1 MATKFNLIA
10 EVLVDSS
17 VVKSYEGLDLDFKD
31 ALSLFISNTL
41 REKGYGT
48 RIKVYQHNMYER
60 LNENAE
66 DYILRDAQEEI
77 ENEILNSKMCVGGS
91 CED

>member
-1 MATKFNLIA
+1 MAIKFNVIA
-10 EVLVDSS
+10 EVLVDDK
-17 VVKSYEGLDLDFKD
+17 VVDGFQGLDFEFKD
-31 ALSLFISNTL
+31 ALANFISSNL

-48 RIKVYQHNMYER
+48 RIKVYQHNMFDR
-60 LNENAE
+60 LNENAD

>member
-10 EVLVDSS
+10 EVLVDDS
-17 VVKSYEGLDLDFKD
+17 VVKSYEGIDFEFKD
-31 ALSLFISNTL
+31 ALAKFISDTL

-48 RIKVYQHNMYER
+48 RIKVYEHSMFER
-60 LNENAE
+60 LNENAD
-66 DYILRDAQEEI
+66 DYILRDAQEDI
-77 ENEILNSKMCVGGS
+77 ENEILNSKMCVNGS